1 MPNELTLSAST
12 LLGFLL
18 TLARVSGVFVFV
30 PLPGMKDL
38 MNPVRVM
45 LSLGITL
52 ALFGQWPHPA
62 PTVSSGLFLLWLISE
77 ASLGLGIGL
86 AVAFAT
92 EAFSVGAQIMGL
104 QAGYSFASTVDPTT
118 QADSPVLVIFA
129 QLAAGL
135 LFFALGLD
143 RQILEIFAR
152 SLATQPPGSF
162 VLSRGAAE
170 AVVLSGSLMLSTGM
184 RLALPVTAVMIMA
197 DISLALVGR
206 VNAQLHL
213 ITISLPVKMMV
224 ALSILSW
231 LVLVMPNLLRGT
243 FAGTFEAAKTL
254 LVH

>member
-1 MPNELTLSAST
+1 MRNELTLSVST
-12 LLGFLL
+12 LMGFLL

-30 PLPGMKDL
+30 PLPGIKDV

-45 LSLGITL
+45 LSMGITM
-52 ALFGQWPHPA
+52 ALFGQWPHPDA
-62 PTVSSGLFLLWLISE
+62 TASAGLFMLWLVSE
-77 ASLGLGIGL
+77 AGLGIGVGL

-92 EAFSVGAQIMGL
+92 EAFSVGAQMMGL
-104 QAGYSFASTVDPTT
+104 QAGYSFASTIDPQT

-143 RQILEIFAR
+143 GQVLQVFAR
-152 SLATQPPGSF
+152 SLAIQPPGSF
-162 VLSRGAAE
+162 VLSRGAVE
-170 AVVLSGSLMLSTGM
+170 AVVLSGSMMLSTGV

-213 ITISLPVKMMV
+213 ITIALPVKMIV
-224 ALSILSW
+224 AISILSW

-243 FAGTFEAAKTL
+243 FAGTFEATRAL
-254 LVH
+254 IGH